1 MFFNMKQNAA
11 TFSEFVSPHC
21 SVRAAITCLAASI
34 ICPRSLPSCCQLN
47 IVEKE
52 LESVKKERDQDA
64 IKHERELLE
73 LEKRYREEK
82 QAAID
87 QYQAKY
93 LELLEKMQN
102 QEKSLLTTK

>member
-1 MFFNMKQNAA
+1 MMKEKIENLQKEVTEAETIQSQMEQLSTN
-11 TFSEFVSPHC
+11 
-21 SVRAAITCLAASI
+21 
-34 ICPRSLPSCCQLN
+34 LN

>member
-1 MFFNMKQNAA
+1 MEQLRTN
-11 TFSEFVSPHC
+11 
-21 SVRAAITCLAASI
+21 
-34 ICPRSLPSCCQLN
+34 LN

-73 LEKRYREEK
+73 LEKRYRKEK

>member
-1 MFFNMKQNAA
+1 MLFR
-11 TFSEFVSPHC
+11 SENLQKE
-21 SVRAAITCLAASI
+21 ITEAETIQSQMEQLSTN
-34 ICPRSLPSCCQLN
+34 LN

-102 QEKSLLTTK
+102 QEKLSLTTE

>member
-1 MFFNMKQNAA
+1 MMKEKIENLQK
-11 TFSEFVSPHC
+11 E
-21 SVRAAITCLAASI
+21 ITEAETIQSQMEQLSTN
-34 ICPRSLPSCCQLN
+34 LN

-82 QAAID
+82 QAVID

-102 QEKSLLTTK
+102 QEKLSLTTE